1 MSAGFYKRRRGL
13 VEHIE
18 NGTIDL
24 LEDGIHDY
32 LSLKANLVIAGPCS
46 IPVGVCFTS
55 APALHVHCPRVS
67 ERTIQRILEH
77 LESIGWI
84 KTFKIPGRRGN
95 YPTLL
100 CRASVH
106 DLSGNEYRIN
116 GTKTIDWRQPVYEPV
131 GEVSGSCPE
140 TGGNLSGYREE
151 REERREK
158 KQARRP
164 KAAPADSRF
173 QPFFEFALRSFTAK
187 HGRKPLWQGKDWNSL
202 KNLLKNHSAE
212 SLPLERL
219 KTNWRN
225 FLEST
230 EAFTI
235 KQGDSLAYFCLSID
249 KFSDGP
255 ILATPQKGRSNGKP
269 SVSENIRATLE
280 AFRATEPKLPA

>member
-32 LSLKANLVIAGPCS
+32 LSLKANLVIDSPCS

-55 APALHVHCPRVS
+55 APALHSHCPRVS

-116 GTKTIDWRQPVYEPV
+116 GAKTIDWRRPVYEPV
-131 GEVSGSCPE
+131 GEVSGNCPK
-140 TGGNLSGYREE
+140 TGGTLSGYREE
-151 REERREK
+151 REESREK

-164 KAAPADSRF
+164 TPAPADSRF
-173 QPFFEFALRSFTAK
+173 QPFFEFAFRSFTVK
-187 HGRKPLWQGKDWNSL
+187 HGRKPLWQGKDRNGL
-202 KNLLKNHSAE
+202 KNLLKNQSAE

-230 EAFTI
+230 EAFTV
-235 KQGDSLAYFCLSID
+235 KQGDTLAYFCLSID

-255 ILATPQKGRSNGKP
+255 ILAGPGKGINGTPQKLTGDALTAANL
-269 SVSENIRATLE
+269 RA
-280 AFRATEPKLPA
+280 AGFVQ